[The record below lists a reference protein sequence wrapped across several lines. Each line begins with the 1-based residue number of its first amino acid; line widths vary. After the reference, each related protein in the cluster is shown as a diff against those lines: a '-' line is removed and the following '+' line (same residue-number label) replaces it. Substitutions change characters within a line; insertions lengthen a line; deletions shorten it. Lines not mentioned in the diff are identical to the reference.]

1 MHPRLSAA
9 VRHVVPSVSFCNILR
24 RYGCGGA
31 ARCYAAAL
39 VQYGLAAAQG
49 LDEAQFWLGDMHFHG
64 KGVDDNFEEAVRWC
78 VGAAAAVIF
87 CNVLRMFKL
96 AGEQGHPEA
105 CHWVSLCYKNGW
117 GVAVDEAE
125 ARAWSGL

>member
-1 MHPRLSAA
+1 MQLARVSAA
-9 VRHVVPSVSFCNILR
+9 AGCSYGQCASGYVQRH
-24 RYGCGGA
+24 GCGGA
-31 ARCYAAAL
+31 ARDYAAAL
-39 VQYGLAAAQG
+39 QQYGLAAAQG

-105 CHWVSLCYKNGW
+105 CLWVSLCY
-117 GVAVDEAE
+117 
-125 ARAWSGL
+125 